1 MIKVID
7 MANARKLPSGAYQT
21 RATKVINGKKITK
34 SFTVHPK
41 ECKNDSRKA
50 KAQSEMLAREWQI
63 STDDSEIYGIKVKDS
78 MEQYI
83 KDRSKVLSPS
93 TITNYKRLIPLFESI
108 MDICVDDIK
117 TADIQALVNEWSIS
131 VKAKTIK
138 NRVSFLLSS
147 LDYMECDKK
156 FRIRYPKS
164 QSKEIKSPDLE
175 DVQMLLRNAQEDFKP
190 ILYLASVGGVRRGE
204 IAALKE
210 KDISRDMRTI
220 YIHADMVLDDNKWVY
235 KPFTKNALSGAVVYP
250 KFIID
255 MLPKHDDPE
264 AYVFEMNPNM
274 ISHKFDK
281 LKKKLGFSYNFHS
294 LRHFAASFRSD
305 LGIPRKYI
313 EETCR
318 WEPGSQVVDKVYDNT
333 LNSSRKKYTQ
343 IANNFVEEQL
353 QFKEA

>member
-1 MIKVID
+1 
-7 MANARKLPSGAYQT
+7 MANARLLPSGAYQT
-21 RATKVINGKKITK
+21 RVTKTINGKKITK

-41 ECKNDSRKA
+41 EFKNNSRKA
-50 KAQSEMLAREWQI
+50 KDQSELLARQWRMSE
-63 STDDSEIYGIKVKDS
+63 SDSEIYGVKIRDA

-93 TITNYKRLIPLFESI
+93 TLTNYKRLIPLFDSI
-108 MDICVDDIK
+108 LDICVDDIK
-117 TADIQALVNEWSIS
+117 TSDIQALVNAWSIS
-131 VKAKTIK
+131 VSSKTIK

-147 LDYMECDKK
+147 LDYVECDKK

-164 QSKEIKSPDLE
+164 QPKEIKSPDLD
-175 DVQMLLRNAQEDFKP
+175 DVQMLLRNATEELKP
-190 ILYLASVGGVRRGE
+190 ILYLAAVGGLRRGE

-220 YIHADMVLDDNKWVY
+220 YVHADIVLDDHKWTY
-235 KPFTKNALSGAVVYP
+235 KPFTKNALSGTTAYS

-255 MLPKHDDPE
+255 MLPMHEDPE

-274 ISHKFDK
+274 ISHKYDK
-281 LKKKLGFSYNFHS
+281 LRRKLGFDFNFHS

-313 EETCR
+313 EEACR
-318 WEPGSQVVDKVYDNT
+318 WEPGSQVVDRVYDNA

-343 IANNFVEEQL
+343 IANSFVEEKL

>member
-1 MIKVID
+1 

-21 RATKVINGKKITK
+21 RVTKVINGKKVTK

-41 ECKNDSRKA
+41 QCKGDARKA
-50 KAQSEMLAREWQI
+50 KDQSEMLARQWRLSAE
-63 STDDSEIYGIKVKDS
+63 DSETYGLKIKEAL
-78 MEQYI
+78 EQYV

-93 TITNYKRLIPLFESI
+93 TITNYKRLIPLFDSLA
-108 MDICVDDIK
+108 DICVDDIK

-147 LDYMECDKK
+147 LDYVECDKK

-164 QSKEIKSPDLE
+164 DSKEIKSPDLD
-175 DVQMLLRNAQEDFKP
+175 DVQMLLNNAPADLVP
-190 ILYLASVGGVRRGE
+190 IIYLAAVGGMRRGE
-204 IAALKE
+204 ISGLKG
-210 KDISRDMRTI
+210 KDISRDMNTI
-220 YIHADMVLDDNKWVY
+220 YVHADMVLDDHTWVY
-235 KPFTKNALSGAVVYP
+235 KPFTKNAQSGTVKLPA
-250 KFIID
+250 FIID
-255 MLPKHDDPE
+255 MLPVKEDPE
-264 AYVFEMNPNM
+264 AYVFDMNPNM
-274 ISHKFDK
+274 ISHRYDN
-281 LKKKLGFSYNFHS
+281 LRNKLGFEYNFHS

-318 WEPGSQVVDKVYDNT
+318 WEPGSQVVDRVYDNT

-343 IANNFVEEQL
+343 IANKFVEDNLRIRE
-353 QFKEA
+353 KEA

>member
-1 MIKVID
+1 
-7 MANARKLPSGAYQT
+7 MAKARKLPSGAYQT
-21 RATKVINGKKITK
+21 RVTKVINGRKITK

-41 ECKNDSRKA
+41 DCKNDTRKA
-50 KAQSEMLAREWQI
+50 KDQSELLARQWRLSAE
-63 STDDSEIYGIKVKDS
+63 DSEIYGVKVKNA

-93 TITNYKRLIPLFESI
+93 TLTNYKRLIPLFDTI
-108 MDICVDDIK
+108 MDICVDDLR

-131 VKAKTIK
+131 VSSKTIK

-147 LDYMECDKK
+147 LDYVECDKK
-156 FRIRYPKS
+156 FRIRYPKG
-164 QSKEIKSPDLE
+164 QSKEIKSPDLD
-175 DVQMLLRNAQEDFKP
+175 DVQMLLRNASEDLRP
-190 ILYLASVGGVRRGE
+190 ILYLAAVGGLRRGE

-220 YIHADMVLDDNKWVY
+220 YVHADIVLDGNKWVY
-235 KPFTKNALSGAVVYP
+235 KPFTKNALSGTTTYS

-255 MLPKHDDPE
+255 MLPVHDDPE
-264 AYVFEMNPNM
+264 AFVFDMNPNM
-274 ISHKFDK
+274 ISHKYDN
-281 LKKKLGFSYNFHS
+281 LRKKLGFDFNFHS

-318 WEPGSQVVDKVYDNT
+318 WEPGSQVVDRVYDNT

-343 IANNFVEEQL
+343 ITNNFVEEKL